1 MKIDIESVENG
12 IASVGR
18 IHFLEQAFLAIVVPD
33 HRQCMLSK
41 LREPAVE
48 SIVVSSSRRASS
60 PPHRGHGV
68 SMVTS

>member
-1 MKIDIESVENG
+1 MKIDIESIENG
-12 IASVGR
+12 IAAVGR
-18 IHFLEQAFLAIVVPD
+18 IHFLEQAFLPIVVD